1 MPARR
6 RSQQP
11 SWVQFVVWAW
21 CGATGA
27 LVLLAAF
34 ALGPLAV
41 VPAGAFALLATRLGG
56 SNVSSIGTVAG
67 LSAWAIVL
75 GWPGRAD
82 GSWPVF
88 VTGCLLVL
96 GVAFLF
102 AFLRRRPAQETH
114 A

>member
-1 MPARR
+1 MPVRWR
-6 RSQQP
+6 PQKP
-11 SWVQFVVWAW
+11 SWLQFVVWAL
-21 CGATGA
+21 CGASGA

-56 SNVSSIGTVAG
+56 ANVSSIGTVAG

-88 VTGCLLVL
+88 VAGCLLVL
-96 GVAFLF
+96 GVALLF
-102 AFLRRRPAQETH
+102 AFLRRQPLPTRH